1 MFQINGIP
9 CVFSKVFDVETRVAD
24 VVEAF
29 VDEHDG
35 NCVVHFID
43 VAATPAVVSIV
54 ENVVKAGGHV
64 SYWDHHV
71 PTPPRTPR
79 DQEYMAALTRLV
91 ALGVEGK
98 AAGRK
103 DFPGCAQLLPV
114 GTYPALAEV
123 EMGGKVLVVA
133 DQDFDGLLGAM
144 ALCGASYS
152 GLEEDAGILDG
163 PRGGYG
169 KLTPLA
175 KVGSRRPFGFTAVQ
189 PAEAR
194 SLPNRVGSLGQRL
207 YVAAAVGDSAAED
220 RPDRHGQGVRQGRG
234 RRRGSPTRSTGVDNR
249 LVYCAL
255 PPGSAAHRPR
265 DASPPDGAVAG
276 GGYRPR
282 EDNGSDRGCR
292 PRPAD
297 LDRRR
302 QALPG
307 ASIDLRD
314 AVAGLP
320 TGPKEGIIS
329 NVPFSAARFP
339 GRLDGPG
346 LPLAH
351 EETARAEHQRR
362 AAEGGCGGQDAPVAE
377 LTTRDNAA
385 GRSGGEEGVWPV
397 SAPSFSLRTKEVLL
411 CVGQYTMVIR
421 L

>member
-175 KVGSRRPFGFTAVQ
+175 KLG
-189 PAEAR
+189 AEAL
-194 SLPNRVGSLGQRL
+194 SALPLFDPQRPAVFQVAWEAWASDF
-207 YVAAAVGDSAAED
+207 VAAAQGDSAAEEGLIF
-220 RPDRHGQGVRQGRG
+220 RAREYAKAVAIAEGLPLEVR
-234 RRRGSPTRSTGVDNR
+234 VDGR

-255 PPGSAAHRPR
+255 PPGSERIDLGTLARR
-265 DASPPDGAVAG
+265 MEKPPAVVTAIEKTLGPIVSAG
-276 GGYRPR
+276 H
-282 EDNGSDRGCR
+282 E
-292 PRPAD
+292 
-297 LDRRR
+297 R
-302 QALPG
+302 QISIAVVKEWQ
-307 ASIDLRD
+307 SQIDLRD

-329 NVPFSAARFP
+329 NVPFLLHVS
-339 GRLDGPG
+339 
-346 LPLAH
+346 
-351 EETARAEHQRR
+351 
-362 AAEGGCGGQDAPVAE
+362 PVVWMSQVYPWLMKKLLE
-377 LTTRDNAA
+377 RD
-385 GRSGGEEGVWPV
+385 V
-397 SAPSFSLRTKEVLL
+397 SALPR
-411 CVGQYTMVIR
+411 
-421 L
+421 